1 MKKIYLVF
9 VFLISFSSSCF
20 GYERLYANDGTYLGT
35 NNPNQYDSQSVFNQY
50 GKYGSQYSSNSINN
64 PYSQYGSQYSN
75 NSVNNQYA
83 QNGYA
88 VDVNTGQQK
97 RYGANQYSY

>member
-1 MKKIYLVF
+1 MKKIYII
-9 VFLISFSSSCF
+9 FLLLFSFYPACF

-35 NNPNQYDSQSVFNQY
+35 NNPNQYDSQSIFNQY
-50 GKYGSQYSSNSINN
+50 GKYGSQYNANSINN
-64 PYSQYGSQYSN
+64 PYGQYGSQYSSK
-75 NSVNNQYA
+75 SVNNQYA